1 MCKTQDKKKIS
12 VVYKSKYNNKRKKQ
26 VISLMIGDGEK
37 YHYFAV
43 TNLSRL
49 LQRNSSNHEGDFY
62 C

>member
-1 MCKTQDKKKIS
+1 
-12 VVYKSKYNNKRKKQ
+12 
-26 VISLMIGDGEK
+26 MIGDGEK